1 MRGQCGVAV
10 NSEHHVTVMTADRDT
25 LKLSITEAER
35 EVDIAERHLKNK
47 KLYLQFLQN
56 QLQDLIIA
64 DVRGVPTRQCG
75 PATVRKPSEPEDEA
89 ARKARVRR
97 RWRVLA
103 MKIKFGLGAQAMAM
117 KRRNVADA
125 SSFIDKETEVS
136 GGYLSGDTGGTTL
149 FRRPRKR
156 ISWIWRVNVPGRQ
169 ETRDISEELASVSVS
184 LRAETI
190 SKLCSC
196 VVFDKESFMCSTLK
210 NSA

>member
-1 MRGQCGVAV
+1 
-10 NSEHHVTVMTADRDT
+10 
-25 LKLSITEAER
+25 
-35 EVDIAERHLKNK
+35 
-47 KLYLQFLQN
+47 
-56 QLQDLIIA
+56 
-64 DVRGVPTRQCG
+64 
-75 PATVRKPSEPEDEA
+75 
-89 ARKARVRR
+89 
-97 RWRVLA
+97 